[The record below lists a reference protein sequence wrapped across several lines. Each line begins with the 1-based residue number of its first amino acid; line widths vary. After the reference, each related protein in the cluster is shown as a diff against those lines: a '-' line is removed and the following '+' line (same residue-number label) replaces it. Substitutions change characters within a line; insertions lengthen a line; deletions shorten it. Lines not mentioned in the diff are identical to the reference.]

1 MVVEEPRVTPDRS
14 EDPFA
19 YAFRRAD
26 GRQIVTAWVK
36 SADRTVDIAVAR
48 DAAAAVEHLFD
59 GSVTA
64 YTRFSGRTLSRVE
77 LHPEPRA
84 FRVAA
89 VTARRA
95 PGRITRTLRVIRPWM
110 A

>member
-14 EDPFA
+14 EDLFA
-19 YAFRRAD
+19 CAFRRAD

-59 GSVTA
+59 GSVTP
-64 YTRFSGRTLSRVE
+64 YTRFSGRTLSQVE
-77 LHPEPRA
+77 LHPNRA
-84 FRVAA
+84 HFRVAA

-95 PGRITRTLRVIRPWM
+95 PGESPARC